1 MMNKSITS
9 NIINYFHYFLNIED
23 KIRTKKAKTQNQKAT
38 INKYVKKAWNTHII
52 QNWKRIKLI

>member
-52 QNWKRIKLI
+52 QN